1 MVLKSSETR
10 NDIILKRGLGQMNLG
25 NKDFK

>member
-1 MVLKSSETR
+1 MVLKLSETR
-10 NDIILKRGLGQMNLG
+10 NEIILKRGIGQMNLG

>member
-1 MVLKSSETR
+1 MVLKLSKTTNE
-10 NDIILKRGLGQMNLG
+10 IILKRGIGQMNLG